1 MISDIQRWNAWA
13 GHIMS
18 DFVSEYLLHWAYPFC
33 LLLLMCFSHPRN
45 ITSTTQHPLQFLL
58 PDWPGMLAVIFNFTL
73 YFPIT
78 VVCPAFVRELCC
90 CWSAQNYLNST
101 PPPVTLHTQWSIPA
115 ATQSCTCMRCWV
127 FSAARGPWRGSV
139 SDGYG
144 SVGFCR
150 TALSTTGI
158 CQACSA
164 EPTHSVAL
172 LLLLLAIYLI
182 LCAGTRVCVFEK
194 DRKKTCLFVNIRHC

>member
-1 MISDIQRWNAWA
+1 MKCLGWTCYVRFCFWIFVTLSLSILPSSFDVLFIS
-13 GHIMS
+13 
-18 DFVSEYLLHWAYPFC
+18 
-33 LLLLMCFSHPRN
+33 
-45 ITSTTQHPLQFLL
+45 QHPLQFLQ

-90 CWSAQNYLNST
+90 CWSAQSYLNST

-150 TALSTTGI
+150 TGLSTTGI

-164 EPTHSVAL
+164 EPTHSAGL

-182 LCAGTRVCVFEK
+182 LCAGTRGCVRERQKEYMLVCQHTSLLSTW
-194 DRKKTCLFVNIRHC
+194 DWITSILLNY